1 MDANGIL
8 QILLYLALVA
18 LATPLIGGYMARLFD
33 GKPVWLSPLLGPVE
47 RAIYRL
53 CGIDS
58 TREQHWTGYA
68 LSLLALNLAGTLA
81 LYGLQ
86 RLQGALPLNPAG
98 MAAVAP
104 DLAFNTAISFVTNT
118 NWQAYGGE
126 TTMALLTQMAG
137 LTVQNFLSAATGIA
151 VAVALIRGFARAS
164 ARTIGNFN
172 VDLVRAVL
180 YLLLPLCVVGS
191 LVLVWQGVPQT
202 LAASAEATTLDG
214 ARQTIALGPVASQM
228 MIKHLG
234 TNGGGFFNVNAAH
247 PFENPSALVNLIHLL
262 AIFLIG
268 AGLTNTFGRMIGD
281 QRQGWALLAAMGG
294 LFVVGVAVTLGAES
308 QGNPALAAIGIDQT
322 LSGGSMEGKE
332 VRFGIALSALFATVT
347 TSASC
352 GAVNAMHDSLMPLAG
367 MVPLINMMLGEIVVG
382 GVGAGFYGM
391 IVFVIHTLFIAGL
404 MVGRSPEYLG
414 KKIEAREVKLAVLAT
429 LIFPLAALGLG
440 AAGLLAGPEAIA
452 APGPHGLSQILYAYV
467 SATAN
472 NGSAFA
478 GFGANTV
485 LHNSLLALA
494 MALGRFVVIVPVLAI
509 AGALAAKRT
518 APASAGTFP
527 THGPLFIGLL
537 TAVILVVGGLTFF
550 PVLALGPIVE
560 HLLLGHGTL
569 F

>member
-1 MDANGIL
+1 MEANGIL

-33 GKPVWLSPLLGPVE
+33 GQRVWLSPLLGPVE

-53 CGIDS
+53 CGIDPA
-58 TREQHWTGYA
+58 REQHWTGYA
-68 LSLLALNLAGTLA
+68 LSLLALNLAGALA

-86 RLQGALPLNPAG
+86 RLQGGLPLNPAG

-118 NWQAYGGE
+118 NWQSYGGE

-202 LAASAEATTLDG
+202 LAAAAEATTLDG
-214 ARQTIALGPVASQM
+214 AHQTIALGPVASQM

-234 TNGGGFFNVNAAH
+234 TNGGGFFNANAAH
-247 PFENPSALVNLIHLL
+247 PFENPTALVNLIHLL

-268 AGLTNTFGRMIGD
+268 AGLTNSFGRMVGD

-294 LFVVGVAVTLGAES
+294 LFVVGVAVTLWAES
-308 QGNPALAAIGIDQT
+308 QGNPALAAIGADQ
-322 LSGGSMEGKE
+322 LVSGGSMEGKE

-347 TSASC
+347 TAASC

-440 AAGLLAGPEAIA
+440 AAGLLAGPEAIS
-452 APGPHGLSQILYAYV
+452 APGPHGLSQVLYAYV

-478 GFGANTV
+478 GFGANTP
-485 LHNSLLALA
+485 LHNTLLALA